1 MRQLP
6 NKNEFR
12 SRESTATGNPPT
24 GEKPANAAGG
34 RAELPPYNGR
44 MPQRVPFLAIV
55 LGSLL
60 LLAGLAFLLYREVQP
75 QSESPATPLVVYCAA
90 ALKPA
95 MQAVAAEYE
104 RETGVPVEFRFGNSE
119 HVLSSAAFS
128 REGDLFLPA
137 DDSYVRLAEG
147 RGLVEE
153 SFPLARMRAV
163 ALTRPGNPRGIVKFE
178 DLLKSDL
185 KLGQANPD
193 AAAIGKVTRDHLQ
206 KSGHWKA
213 LAGNTLVYHTTVTD
227 AANAVLAGSNDAAI
241 VWDAVA
247 ANYPTLAVVKL
258 PELDGATGRVEL
270 AVLKSATD
278 REAAF
283 RFARFIRASD
293 RGQQAF
299 RSAGFTDLEPSVKWT
314 P

>member
-1 MRQLP
+1 
-6 NKNEFR
+6 
-12 SRESTATGNPPT
+12 
-24 GEKPANAAGG
+24 
-34 RAELPPYNGR
+34 

-128 REGDLFLPA
+128 REGELFLPA